1 MHAVW
6 LFAGGALQVRAAQ
19 DIKKRGYKLILT
31 DKDISCCCFKYADEF
46 IQLDIFDIDGN
57 LKVARLLKSKYK
69 IKAVVTVAAD
79 CHETVARAAE
89 SLRLPGIDP
98 VLAHNCRFK
107 LKTREIL
114 MRADISQPDFSEIS
128 NINDA
133 SKAIKKMGLPVVLK
147 SSNNSGSRGFTKIEH
162 LDDLDQSA
170 IDRAKEAGTTGYAIL
185 EKLVV
190 PLGGT
195 IAEQSVETL
204 WYEGKMYWLNWVDR
218 LFRKDFLLLDSFES
232 NIYGDIPW
240 GIELG
245 HINPALH
252 PSDIKKEVFDI
263 IYKAGIAIDMHS
275 QRGGHIL
282 KADIMLTEKGP
293 FVLELTPRLSGG
305 WDSSGT
311 TPARGADFIGGAI
324 SLALG
329 EKLSLE
335 LWFNYFQYR
344 NPELFASILALIN
357 KDAKDCIGRMFAESS
372 DFNRTKAVIMAYNN
386 LMEGRYV
393 SVE

>member
-1 MHAVW
+1 
-6 LFAGGALQVRAAQ
+6 
-19 DIKKRGYKLILT
+19 
-31 DKDISCCCFKYADEF
+31 
-46 IQLDIFDIDGN
+46 
-57 LKVARLLKSKYK
+57 
-69 IKAVVTVAAD
+69 
-79 CHETVARAAE
+79 
-89 SLRLPGIDP
+89 
-98 VLAHNCRFK
+98 
-107 LKTREIL
+107 
-114 MRADISQPDFSEIS
+114 
-128 NINDA
+128 
-133 SKAIKKMGLPVVLK
+133 
-147 SSNNSGSRGFTKIEH
+147 
-162 LDDLDQSA
+162 
-170 IDRAKEAGTTGYAIL
+170 
-185 EKLVV
+185 
-190 PLGGT
+190 
-195 IAEQSVETL
+195 
-204 WYEGKMYWLNWVDR
+204 
-218 LFRKDFLLLDSFES
+218 
-232 NIYGDIPW
+232 
-240 GIELG
+240 
-245 HINPALH
+245 
-252 PSDIKKEVFDI
+252 
-263 IYKAGIAIDMHS
+263 MHS